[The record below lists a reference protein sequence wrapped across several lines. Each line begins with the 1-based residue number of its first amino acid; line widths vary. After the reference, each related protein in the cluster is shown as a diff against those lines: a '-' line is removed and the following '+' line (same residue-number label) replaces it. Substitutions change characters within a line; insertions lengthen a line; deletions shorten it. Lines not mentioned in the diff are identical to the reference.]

1 MELSSVWRKDRLT
14 SLLPEN
20 RSKYTLSS
28 WTRSV
33 VLDYGNINFDCQS
46 FLTTTRR
53 LLSIHFIR
61 NSSSSFLCSSGFF
74 PHTPLSYR
82 KNMRTSWEVCENISL
97 VYLFIPTSDS
107 YFNTCSL
114 SRQDRLL
121 KSSRPL
127 WISQRAIPRSLHF
140 VWLPRPPRSTI
151 QWAFDWMIAIT
162 DSFDVR
168 LFDVWLDVC
177 RGRWG
182 NRNLFL
188 ADLCLSNCFKTW
200 F

>member
-1 MELSSVWRKDRLT
+1 MWRKDRLT

-127 WISQRAIPRSLHF
+127 
-140 VWLPRPPRSTI
+140 
-151 QWAFDWMIAIT
+151 
-162 DSFDVR
+162 
-168 LFDVWLDVC
+168 
-177 RGRWG
+177 
-182 NRNLFL
+182 
-188 ADLCLSNCFKTW
+188 
-200 F
+200 